1 MANQLFMIKP
11 LTSLR
16 FVFALMVFV
25 SHLGFVKEKD
35 STLASLFN
43 NILYEGYIG
52 VSFFFILS
60 GFILS
65 YRYQNELLN
74 GKTSKKSFY
83 NARIARIFPL
93 HLLTFLIA
101 IPLTFYEFAQ
111 DKLLYSVQAFTNITL
126 TQSFVPNRI
135 IYYSFNSPSWSI
147 SNEMFFY
154 LLFPLIMVF
163 FSRYKQ
169 YLKALIPL
177 IIILIPILSLKIP
190 EIYHHQLFYINPLF
204 RIVDFIIGI
213 LLYMIFKRYKE
224 KKTHINFT
232 YLEIT
237 TILILVLFIAFHKFI
252 PEVSRYSYYYWIPMS
267 LLIIVFAF
275 QRGSLSKLLSHKV
288 FMHLGHISFSFYLF
302 HQLIIRYTLKI
313 NSKFFDFENDILLI
327 VFMFIMTL
335 LVSHFGF
342 IWFEK
347 PMNRYTKN
355 LLQKL
360 KLGFK
365 PI

>member
-1 MANQLFMIKP
+1 MIKP

-25 SHLGFVKEKD
+25 SHLGFVQQKD
-35 STLASLFN
+35 SYLASLYDAV
-43 NILYEGYIG
+43 LYEGYIG

-111 DKLLYSVQAFTNITL
+111 DKLLYSLQALTNVTL
-126 TQSFVPNRI
+126 TQSFVPNRF
-135 IYYSFNSPSWSI
+135 IYFSFNSPSWSI

-154 LLFPLIMVF
+154 LLFPLIIVF
-163 FSRYKQ
+163 FSKSKQ
-169 YLKALIPL
+169 YVKVFIPL
-177 IIILIPILSLKIP
+177 IIILIPVLSLIVPK
-190 EIYHHQLFYINPLF
+190 IYHHQLFYINPLF

-213 LLYMIFKRYKE
+213 LLYIVFKRYK
-224 KKTHINFT
+224 KTKPHINFT

-237 TILILVLFIAFHKFI
+237 TILLLVLFMAFHKFI
-252 PEVSRYSYYYWIPMS
+252 PEVARYSYYYWVPMS

-288 FMHLGHISFSFYLF
+288 FIHLGHISFSFYLF

-313 NSKFFDFENDILLI
+313 NSKLFDFENDILLM
-327 VFMFIMTL
+327 VFMLIMTII
-335 LVSHFGF
+335 VSHFSF

-347 PMNRYTKN
+347 PMNRYSKK

-360 KLGFK
+360 KLGF
-365 PI
+365 